1 MPPKNIITQSSPQEI
16 IDASQIKMENKQT
29 LINQDLSVNLA
40 DSPRIYSQKAIWG
53 FSVFFSA
60 IFGGV
65 LLMQNLRGIGKKK
78 EANVV
83 LLLSILYTAATIY
96 IVNIPERPQTLLTYL
111 CNMAGALILIQL
123 FHKKHFPNE
132 QNYEKK
138 KIWKPLI
145 ISILITIPF
154 VLAMIY
160 G

>member
-1 MPPKNIITQSSPQEI
+1 
-16 IDASQIKMENKQT
+16 MENKHT
-29 LINQDLSVNLA
+29 LINQDLTANLA
-40 DSPRIYSQKAIWG
+40 DSPKIYSKKAIWG

-65 LLMQNLRGIGKKK
+65 LLMQNLKGIGKKK
-78 EANVV
+78 EANIV

-96 IVNIPERPQTLLTYL
+96 IVNIPEETQTSLTYL
-111 CNMAGALILIQL
+111 CNLAGALILIQL
-123 FHKKHFPNE
+123 FHKKHFPIE

-145 ISILITIPF
+145 ISVLITIPF
-154 VLAMIY
+154 ILALIY

>member
-1 MPPKNIITQSSPQEI
+1 
-16 IDASQIKMENKQT
+16 MENKHT
-29 LINQDLSVNLA
+29 LINQDLTANLV
-40 DSPRIYSQKAIWG
+40 DSPKIYSKKAIWG

-65 LLMQNLRGIGKKK
+65 LLMQNLKGIGKKK
-78 EANVV
+78 EANIV

-96 IVNIPERPQTLLTYL
+96 IVNIPEETQTSLTYL

-123 FHKKHFPNE
+123 FHKKHFPIE

-145 ISILITIPF
+145 ISVLITIPF
-154 VLAMIY
+154 ILALIY